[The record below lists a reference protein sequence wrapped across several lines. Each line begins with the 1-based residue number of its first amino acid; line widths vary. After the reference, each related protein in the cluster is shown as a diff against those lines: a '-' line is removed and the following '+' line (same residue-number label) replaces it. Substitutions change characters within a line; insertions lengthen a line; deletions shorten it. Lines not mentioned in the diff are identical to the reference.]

1 MNGPKL
7 TNNQSLTI
15 EDPELNKQGVPEEDI
30 IDDIEMKK
38 MNKVSPTEQL
48 TQDRMGDTVI
58 NLGNHGV
65 VEGGVNI
72 LQDVDTEGS
81 VAHILRMAQNDKNG
95 KAISIGLKST
105 DASSDLPGYLSLN
118 QEHNMI
124 FGKEIM
130 SRFFDEWGQIKP
142 QVSPVYSLNRNAE
155 ESYWSKD
162 ETEVKDDQGIRKL
175 EVIEDENGGIYLIAT
190 VAYRHEK
197 TAIDEYSEKLHL
209 TCIIVFKFQQNNFVY

>member
-1 MNGPKL
+1 
-7 TNNQSLTI
+7 
-15 EDPELNKQGVPEEDI
+15 
-30 IDDIEMKK
+30 
-38 MNKVSPTEQL
+38 
-48 TQDRMGDTVI
+48 MGDTVI

-130 SRFFDEWGQIKP
+130 SRFFDEWG
-142 QVSPVYSLNRNAE
+142 
-155 ESYWSKD
+155 
-162 ETEVKDDQGIRKL
+162 
-175 EVIEDENGGIYLIAT
+175 
-190 VAYRHEK
+190 
-197 TAIDEYSEKLHL
+197 
-209 TCIIVFKFQQNNFVY
+209 